1 MTSTAIDLLGGATRR
16 ATRPRGFAPW
26 RPQRETL
33 KLLEQ
38 VQAILHEYRDYLPLT
53 LRQIFYRLVGA
64 YDYPKTEKAY
74 GNLGEHLNRARR
86 AEIIPMNAIR
96 DDGGVRQGGC
106 GWSSPSAFLRSLHR
120 QAAGF
125 RLDRSKDQPTTLMVL
140 CEAAGMVPQLAR
152 ATDPYDVE

>member
-1 MTSTAIDLLGGATRR
+1 MRCIMTSTAIDLLGGATRR

-96 DDGGVRQGGC
+96 DDGGAREGGP
-106 GWSSPSAFLRSLHR
+106 GWPSTAVFLNYLRA
-120 QAAGF
+120 QAKAF
-125 RLDRSKDQPTTLMVL
+125 RLDRTQGQRTKLI
-140 CEAAGMVPQLAR
+140 
-152 ATDPYDVE
+152 